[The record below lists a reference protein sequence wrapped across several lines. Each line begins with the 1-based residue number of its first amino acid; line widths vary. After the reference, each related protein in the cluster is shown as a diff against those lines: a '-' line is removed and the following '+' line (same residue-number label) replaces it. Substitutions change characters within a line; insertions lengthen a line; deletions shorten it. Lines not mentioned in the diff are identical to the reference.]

1 MCYRFLQ
8 FHSREKQR
16 IQRGIIVLTELLF
29 EHGEVFLLDVFI
41 FWLLF
46 EGLHQHG
53 ESSQTIFCLLLPLRF
68 CERLGTFLLSI
79 VEVIVFE
86 FFLDVDV
93 HIFDVGVISFEF
105 YCALS
110 LRYFDISAVDLGLQD
125 LLGVC
130 VDERDMLTALSS
142 RILRVV
148 ESFLLEHQTEF

>member
-1 MCYRFLQ
+1 M
-8 FHSREKQR
+8 
-16 IQRGIIVLTELLF
+16 
-29 EHGEVFLLDVFI
+29 
-41 FWLLF
+41 
-46 EGLHQHG
+46 
-53 ESSQTIFCLLLPLRF
+53 LLPLRF